1 MASQSS
7 RLKVGRLG
15 AFRLRYIGADV
26 TPPTAPLSLVA
37 TLAAPPSNAVILTWA
52 PAVDHYGIHH
62 YEIQRCSGAGCT
74 AFVQI
79 GWTDGTILT
88 YTDTTTTASSTYRY
102 RVIAVDPSGHSSPPS
117 NIATITTRD
126 ASDILIWI
134 GGIWQSLGAD
144 ALVAGAGITQALNEV
159 TDTATIRI
167 RGRVLFP
174 LKGTQIRIDVLG
186 ERLFQGHITAV
197 RTVLEGRR
205 AHPDNVVYEC
215 DALDYTWE
223 FSTRRVTGRYRSTA
237 AATILADL
245 MAAAPAGYTLA
256 LVGIAAGGGPVLEEM
271 TFTNEQISQAISRV
285 CERAGWYWYVSFD
298 RVITVF
304 TSAAVPSAGTI
315 DQTHPRETQ
324 TLARHADGAPVVTQ
338 VRARG
343 GGAAAAADVLAGA
356 TSLPVEDA
364 SWYAATGGT
373 VEVGPQQV
381 TYGGVSDPGTGAL
394 VGTGNAPAV
403 APAVAA
409 AVGTNLGAGLR
420 YDYAVSF
427 VTDGGETL
435 PGPIRSYVPAG
446 GSEAP
451 PRAPAPAEIFDAGY
465 PMTPPS
471 MTPGGSYRWAFE
483 KFMVGGQVIPG
494 TASAAK
500 IVNGNRWKITLAP
513 DLFVGTMGTVAGIN
527 VYRTTNGGGIFYADQ
542 AGRTSPGDYFTAD
555 LTDSDLQ
562 QMSQMGGG
570 AGGSYLAAALS
581 QIPISKVS
589 GVTARKL
596 YRTTANGT
604 QLKLLATLANNTATT
619 YTDTTADGALG
630 ANAPT
635 TDTSGI
641 LGGGQINA
649 GAAAVLVSSPA
660 PFPPAGGWVRVAGMV
675 LRYTSI
681 SSSSL
686 VLAAPLPSTLS
697 YGSEILNAPTLSG
710 IPASGT
716 GAIRYDIG
724 RGDEVYVYVVR
735 DDLAARAAL
744 AAATGGDGIRTEF
757 LTDGRL
763 GIPELT
769 ARADALLAMRTPPLV
784 TVTLATRDL
793 GVSVGKTL
801 TFNTTLP
808 AIVGT
813 FLIQRVTFSEFP
825 PRGVHGAYA
834 PLRVV
839 ECSSRR
845 YTFDDLVQQIK
856 LLGRIN

>member
-1 MASQSS
+1 MALLSA
-7 RLKVGRLG
+7 RLKVGKLK
-15 AFRLRYIGADV
+15 AERLRYIGADV
-26 TPPTAPLSLVA
+26 TPPTAPTNLVA
-37 TLAAPPSNAVILTWA
+37 TLAAAPSSDVVLTWA
-52 PAVDHYGIHH
+52 PASDHYGIAA
-62 YEIQRCSGAGCT
+62 YELQRCSGAGCT
-74 AFVQI
+74 AFVPIAWPPQ
-79 GWTDGTILT
+79 LT

-102 RVIAVDPSGHSSPPS
+102 RVRAIDPTGHVGPFS

-126 ASDILIWI
+126 ASDILVWW
-134 GGIWQSLGAD
+134 GGAWQSLGRD
-144 ALVAGAGITQALNEV
+144 ALIAGAGITQALNEV

-167 RGRVLFP
+167 RGRTAFP
-174 LKGTQIRIDVLG
+174 LKGLQVRIDVLG

-197 RTVLEGRR
+197 RIVLEGRR

-223 FSTRRVTGRYRSTA
+223 FSTRRVTARYRATA
-237 AATILADL
+237 AATILADV
-245 MAAAPAGYTLA
+245 MTFAPPGYTLA

-271 TFTNEQISQAISRV
+271 TFTNEEISQAVSRV

-298 RVITVF
+298 KVITVF

-315 DQTHPRETQ
+315 DQTHPRDTQ
-324 TLARHADGAPVVTQ
+324 TLTKHEDSAAIVTR

-343 GGAAAAADVLAGA
+343 GGAGAAADVLAGSS
-356 TSLPVEDA
+356 SLPVEDA

-381 TYGGVSDPGTGAL
+381 TYGGVSDLGTGAL
-394 VGTGNAPAV
+394 VGTGNAPSG
-403 APAVAA
+403 APTVAA
-409 AVGTNLGAGLR
+409 AIGTNLGAGLR

-427 VTDGGETL
+427 VTAAGETL
-435 PGPIRSYVPAG
+435 PGPLRSYVPAG
-446 GSEAP
+446 GSVAP
-451 PRAPAPAEIFDAGY
+451 PRAPAASEIFDAGY
-465 PMTPPS
+465 PMSPPS
-471 MTPGGSYRWAFE
+471 MTAGGSYRWAFE
-483 KFMVGGQVIPG
+483 KFMVGGQQVPG
-494 TASAAK
+494 PASAAK

-513 DLFVGTMGTVAGIN
+513 DLWVSAVGTVAGIN
-527 VYRTTNGGGIFYADQ
+527 VYRTTNGGGVFYGDQ
-542 AGRTSPGDYFTAD
+542 QGRTSPGDYFTGD
-555 LTDSDLQ
+555 LKDSDLQ
-562 QMSQMGGG
+562 QMNTMGAGS
-570 AGGSYLAAALS
+570 GGSYLAAALS

-604 QLKLLATLANNTATT
+604 QLKLLATIANNTATT

-630 ANAPT
+630 ANAPG

-641 LGGGQINA
+641 LGGGQVNA
-649 GAAAVLVSSPA
+649 GAAEVLVSSAA
-660 PFPPAGGWVRVAGMV
+660 PFPAAGGWVRVAGMV

-697 YGSEILNAPTLSG
+697 YGTEILNAPTLTG
-710 IPASGT
+710 IPSSGT

-769 ARADALLAMRTPPLV
+769 ARADALLVMRTAPLV

-801 TFNTTLP
+801 TFNTTIP

-845 YTFDDLVQQIK
+845 YTFEDLVQQIK

>member
-1 MASQSS
+1 VALLSA
-7 RLKVGRLG
+7 RLKVGKLK
-15 AFRLRYIGADV
+15 AERLRYIGADV
-26 TPPTAPLSLVA
+26 TPPTAPTNLVA
-37 TLAAPPSNAVILTWA
+37 TLAASPSTDVVLTWD
-52 PAVDHYGIHH
+52 PASDYYGIDY
-62 YEIQRCSGAGCT
+62 YELERCSGAGCT
-74 AFVQI
+74 DFALLAYVQ
-79 GWTDGTILT
+79 GTTT
-88 YTDTTTTASSTYRY
+88 YTDATTTASSTYRY
-102 RVIAVDPSGHSSPPS
+102 RVIALDPTGHRSPPS
-117 NIATITTRD
+117 NIAAVSTRN
-126 ASDILIWI
+126 ASDILVWI

-144 ALVAGAGITQALNEV
+144 ALVGGAGITQALNEV
-159 TDTATIRI
+159 TDTATIRV
-167 RGRVLFP
+167 RGRVAVP
-174 LKGTQIRIDVLG
+174 LKGTQIRIEVLG

-223 FSTRRVTGRYRSTA
+223 FSTRRVTARYR
-237 AATILADL
+237 ATPSSVILEGV
-245 MAAAPAGYTLA
+245 MTFAPPGFTLA
-256 LVGIAAGGGPVLEEM
+256 FAVTTNPNLDEI
-271 TFTNEQISQAISRV
+271 TFTNEEIGQAVSRV

-304 TSAAVPSAGTI
+304 TSDAVPSAGTI
-315 DQTHPRETQ
+315 DQTHPRATQ
-324 TLARHADGAPVVTQ
+324 VLTRHEDGAPVVTQ

-343 GGAAAAADVLAGA
+343 GGAGAAADVLAGA
-356 TSLPVEDA
+356 SSLPVEDA

-381 TYGGVSDPGTGAL
+381 TYTGVSDLGTGAL

-403 APAVAA
+403 APSVAA
-409 AVGTNLGAGLR
+409 ALGSNLGAGLR

-427 VTDGGETL
+427 VTAGGETL
-435 PGPIRSYVPAG
+435 AGPIKSYIPAG
-446 GSEAP
+446 GSEPP
-451 PRAPAPAEIFDAGY
+451 PRAPTAAEIFDAGY
-465 PMTPPS
+465 S
-471 MTPGGSYRWAFE
+471 GGRMTPGGSYRWAFE
-483 KFMVGGQVIPG
+483 KLLTGGGGITIPG
-494 TASAAK
+494 PASAVE
-500 IVNGNRWKITLAP
+500 IVNANTWKIRVAG
-513 DLFVGTMGTVAGIN
+513 DLFTANVYAIN
-527 VYRTTNGGGIFYADQ
+527 IYRTTNGGGTFYAERS
-542 AGRTSPGDYFTAD
+542 AMGPGDYFTGDTTDGD
-555 LTDSDLQ
+555 LA
-562 QMSQMGGG
+562 GGPVMG
-570 AGGSYLAAALS
+570 AGAGASYLAAALS

-604 QLKLLATLANNTATT
+604 QLKLLATLPNNTATT
-619 YTDTTADGALG
+619 YTDTTVDGALG

-649 GAAAVLVSSPA
+649 GAAAVLVSSAA
-660 PFPPAGGWVRVAGMV
+660 PFPPSGGWVRVAGMV

-697 YGSEILNAPTLSG
+697 YGTEILNAPTLTG
-710 IPASGT
+710 IPASGA

-744 AAATGGDGIRTEF
+744 AAATGGDGIRAEF

-793 GVSVGKTL
+793 GVSVGKTI
-801 TFNTTLP
+801 TINTTLP
-808 AIVGT
+808 PIVGT

-845 YTFDDLVQQIK
+845 YTFEDLVQQIK

>member
-1 MASQSS
+1 VASQSS
-7 RLKVGRLG
+7 RLKVGRLK

-26 TPPTAPLSLVA
+26 TPPTAPTTLVA
-37 TLAAPPSNAVILTWA
+37 TLAAAPSNDVVLTWA
-52 PAVDHYGIHH
+52 PASDHYGISH
-62 YEIQRCSGAGCT
+62 YGVERCSGAGCT
-74 AFVQI
+74 AFLLI
-79 GWTDGTILT
+79 GATPATT

-102 RVIAVDPSGHSSPPS
+102 RVFAVDPSGHVSPFS

-126 ASDILIWI
+126 ASDILVWI

-144 ALVAGAGITQALNEV
+144 ALVGGAGITQALNEV
-159 TDTATIRI
+159 TDTATVRI
-167 RGRVLFP
+167 RGRVP
-174 LKGTQIRIDVLG
+174 VALKGTQIRIDVLG

-223 FSTRRVTGRYRSTA
+223 FSTRKVTARYRATP

-245 MAAAPAGYTLA
+245 MQFAPAGYTLA

-271 TFTNEQISQAISRV
+271 TFTNEEISQAVSRV

-298 RVITVF
+298 RVVTVF

-315 DQTHPRETQ
+315 DQTHPRATQ
-324 TLARHADGAPVVTQ
+324 TLAKHEDSAAIVTQ

-343 GGAAAAADVLAGA
+343 GGAAAAADVLAGS

-373 VEVGPQQV
+373 VEVGPQHV

-394 VGTGNAPAV
+394 VGTGNAPSGP
-403 APAVAA
+403 PAVAA
-409 AVGTNLGAGLR
+409 ALGSNLAAGLR

-427 VTDGGETL
+427 VTASGETL
-435 PGPIRSYVPAG
+435 AGPIKSYIPAG
-446 GSEAP
+446 GSEPP
-451 PRAPAPAEIFDAGY
+451 PRAPTAAEIFDAGY
-465 PMTPPS
+465 SGGRMV
-471 MTPGGSYRWAFE
+471 PGGSYRWAFE
-483 KFMVGGQVIPG
+483 KLLTGGGGITIPG
-494 TASAAK
+494 PASAVE
-500 IVNGNRWKITLAP
+500 IVNANTWKVRVAS
-513 DLFVGTMGTVAGIN
+513 DLFTAN
-527 VYRTTNGGGIFYADQ
+527 VYAINIFRTTNGGGTFYAERS
-542 AGRTSPGDYFTAD
+542 ATSPGDYFTGDMTDGD
-555 LTDSDLQ
+555 LA
-562 QMSQMGGG
+562 GGPVMG
-570 AGGSYLAAALS
+570 AGAGATYLAAALS

-604 QLKLLATLANNTATT
+604 QLKLLATLPNNTATT
-619 YTDTTADGALG
+619 YIDTTVDGALG
-630 ANAPT
+630 ANAPA

-649 GAAAVLVSSPA
+649 GAAAVLVSSAA
-660 PFPPAGGWVRVAGMV
+660 PFPASGGWVRVAGMV

-697 YGSEILNAPTLSG
+697 YGTEILNAPTLTG

-716 GAIRYDIG
+716 GAIRYDVG

-744 AAATGGDGIRTEF
+744 AAATGGDGIRAEF

-813 FLIQRVTFSEFP
+813 FLIQRVTISEFP

-845 YTFDDLVQQIK
+845 YTFEDLVQQIK